1 VIDMPATRPLDASL
15 ALDDQMIAIDP
26 DGRFLGN
33 QPSDLGADNE
43 MILGFEDLH
52 RGPPRG
58 DALLPLAHE
67 RLRDVKSDLY
77 VNR

>member
-1 VIDMPATRPLDASL
+1 MPAIRPLDASL
-15 ALDDQMIAIDP
+15 ALDNQVITIDP
-26 DGRFLGN
+26 DGRFIGN
-33 QPSDLGADNE
+33 QASNLGADNE
-43 MILGFEDLH
+43 MILGFENLY

-67 RLRDVKSDLY
+67 RLRDIKRDLY